1 MVFGIVLVALGLK
14 KTLLAIDDP
23 LKVVAEVALLGG
35 LALYLLAHVAFRLR
49 NIRTLNVQRLI
60 AALLL
65 LALIPV
71 GTLMTSL
78 ALLAIVTVVMV
89 VLVGYE
95 VIRFREGRHNLR
107 HHVDEHP

>member
-1 MVFGIVLVALGLK
+1 
-14 KTLLAIDDP
+14 
-23 LKVVAEVALLGG
+23 
-35 LALYLLAHVAFRLR
+35 LYLLAHVAFRLR

-78 ALLAIVTVVMV
+78 ALLAIVTVIMV
-89 VLVGYE
+89 ALVGYE

-107 HHVDEHP
+107 HHVDEHS